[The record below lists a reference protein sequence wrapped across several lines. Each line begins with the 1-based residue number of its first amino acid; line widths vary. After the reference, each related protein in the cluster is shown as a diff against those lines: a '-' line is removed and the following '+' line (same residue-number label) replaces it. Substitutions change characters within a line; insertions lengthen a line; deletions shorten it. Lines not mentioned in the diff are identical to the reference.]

1 MDEDEVLVN
10 AYRPIRIK
18 AMTEK
23 ELQTQ
28 QKREVRQNAE
38 PTKPMKQFIPT
49 VDIYEDEN
57 SVTLL
62 AEMPGVSKNGV
73 EIKLDDGNL
82 FIEGSM
88 QGDQEMAGKTV
99 LLKEYEVGNFVRKFS
114 VSETID
120 RENIEAVM
128 ANGIL
133 KLVLPKIKPA
143 EPKKIEIKAG

>member
-1 MDEDEVLVN
+1 
-10 AYRPIRIK
+10 
-18 AMTEK
+18 MTEK

-28 QKREVRQNAE
+28 QKREVQQNAE

-82 FIEGSM
+82 FIEGVM
-88 QGDQEMAGKTV
+88 QSDQEMAGKTV
-99 LLKEYEVGNFVRKFS
+99 LLQEYEVGNFVRKFS

-120 RENIEAVM
+120 QDKIEAVM

>member
-1 MDEDEVLVN
+1 
-10 AYRPIRIK
+10 
-18 AMTEK
+18 MTEK

-28 QKREVRQNAE
+28 QKREVQQNAE

-82 FIEGSM
+82 FIEGVM
-88 QGDQEMAGKTV
+88 QSDQEMAGKTV
-99 LLKEYEVGNFVRKFS
+99 LLQEYEVGNFIRKFS

-120 RENIEAVM
+120 QDKIEAVM

>member
-1 MDEDEVLVN
+1 
-10 AYRPIRIK
+10 
-18 AMTEK
+18 MTEK

-28 QKREVRQNAE
+28 QKREVRQESE
-38 PTKPMKQFIPT
+38 PTKPMKQFIPA
-49 VDIYEDEN
+49 VDIFEGEH

-73 EIKLDDGNL
+73 DIKLDDGNL
-82 FIEGSM
+82 FIEGTMRSDGM
-88 QGDQEMAGKTV
+88 MAGKTV
-99 LLKEYEVGNFVRKFS
+99 LLREYDVGNYVRKFS

-120 RENIEAVM
+120 QENIEAVM

-143 EPKKIEIKAG
+143 QPRKIEIKAG

>member
-1 MDEDEVLVN
+1 
-10 AYRPIRIK
+10 
-18 AMTEK
+18 MTEK

-28 QKREVRQNAE
+28 QKREVRQNGE
-38 PTKPMKQFIPT
+38 PTKPMKQFIPA

-82 FIEGSM
+82 FNEGSM
-88 QGDQEMAGKTV
+88 QSDQEMTGKTV
-99 LLKEYEVGNFVRKFS
+99 LLNEYEVGNFVRKFS

-120 RENIEAVM
+120 QENIEAVM
-128 ANGIL
+128 VNGIL

>member
-1 MDEDEVLVN
+1 
-10 AYRPIRIK
+10 
-18 AMTEK
+18 MTEK

-28 QKREVRQNAE
+28 QKREVRQTSE

-49 VDIYEDEN
+49 VDIYENEN

-120 RENIEAVM
+120 QENIEAVM

-143 EPKKIEIKAG
+143 QPKKIEIKAG

>member
-1 MDEDEVLVN
+1 
-10 AYRPIRIK
+10 
-18 AMTEK
+18 MTEK

-28 QKREVRQNAE
+28 QKREVQQNAE

-82 FIEGSM
+82 FIEGVM
-88 QGDQEMAGKTV
+88 QSDQEMTGKTV
-99 LLKEYEVGNFVRKFS
+99 LLQEYEVGNFVRKFS

-120 RENIEAVM
+120 QDKIEAVM

>member
-1 MDEDEVLVN
+1 
-10 AYRPIRIK
+10 
-18 AMTEK
+18 MTEQ

-28 QKREVRQNAE
+28 QKREVRQNGE
-38 PTKPMKQFIPT
+38 PTKPMKQFVPT

-82 FIEGSM
+82 FIEGTM
-88 QGDQEMAGKTV
+88 QSDQEMAGKTI
-99 LLKEYEVGNFVRKFS
+99 LLHEYEVGNFVRKFS

-120 RENIEAVM
+120 QENIEAVM